1 MKRLFKTSAFLMAI
15 LVVVCSLSVTSFAA
29 KAKPVTETVEGE
41 PVTVVIENNKTGAAD
56 EAKFVLYV
64 GKEFAGRHFTL
75 ETDAGMA
82 PHAYTVNKDGYI
94 EFYFE
99 TGSSSK
105 FELALLDNNELTVNS
120 EKLETVDTDKDATV
134 KETDKSD
141 NKTDEKEKKDGFGM
155 KLAILVAILVL
166 LGGVYFFMCKKN
178 GYPVGFKK
186 KKGSG
191 SYNHED
197 F

>member
-1 MKRLFKTSAFLMAI
+1 MKKFFKSLAFLTAI
-15 LVVVCSLSVTSFAA
+15 LVIVCSLSITSFAA
-29 KAKPVTETVEGE
+29 KDMAKLEKVDNETLA
-41 PVTVVIENNKTGAAD
+41 VVVENNKTGAAD

-105 FELALLDNNELTVNS
+105 FELALLDNKEPTVNS
-120 EKLETVDTDKDATV
+120 EKLETVSSDDEITSE
-134 KETDKSD
+134 ETEKG
-141 NKTDEKEKKDGFGM
+141 NKTDKEEKDSIGT

-178 GYPVGFKK
+178 GYPLGFKK
-186 KKGSG
+186 KKGKN
-191 SYNHED
+191 SYGNNEE